1 MNYILPGLIL
11 LLILYG
17 LIKGTDVYSAFVEG
31 AMEAL
36 PLIAK
41 ILPSLGAMMAMIA
54 LFRGSGAMDFVIRLL
69 SPICQQI
76 GMPEELL
83 PLFVLRPF
91 SGNGALALLQDV
103 YNTCGV
109 DSLQGFAASVM
120 LGSTETIFFTVT
132 LYFGSIGIKKT
143 KYAIPAALL
152 SGIIGAVVSI
162 VFAYLAVV

>member
-17 LIKGTDVYSAFVEG
+17 LIKGVDVYSAFVEG

-36 PLIAK
+36 PLIKK
-41 ILPSLGAMMAMIA
+41 ILPSLGAMMAAIV
-54 LFRGSGAMDFVIRLL
+54 LFRRSGAMDFLIRLL
-69 SPICQQI
+69 SPACQRI

-83 PLFVLRPF
+83 PLFMLRPF

-109 DSLQGFAASVM
+109 DSLQGYAASVM

-132 LYFGSIGIKKT
+132 LYFGSIGVKKT
-143 KYAIPAALL
+143 KYAVPAALI
-152 SGIIGAVVSI
+152 SGIIGAVISI
-162 VFAYLAVV
+162 VFAHLAVV